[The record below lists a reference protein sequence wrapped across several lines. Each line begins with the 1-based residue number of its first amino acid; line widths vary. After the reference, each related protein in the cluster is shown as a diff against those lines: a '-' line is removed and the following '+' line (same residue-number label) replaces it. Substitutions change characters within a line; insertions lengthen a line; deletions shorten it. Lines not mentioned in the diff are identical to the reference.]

1 MKILRESQVETFKY
15 YYWGYELISGG
26 GTVL

>member
-1 MKILRESQVETFKY
+1 MKILRKSQVEKFKY

-26 GTVL
+26 GTVF